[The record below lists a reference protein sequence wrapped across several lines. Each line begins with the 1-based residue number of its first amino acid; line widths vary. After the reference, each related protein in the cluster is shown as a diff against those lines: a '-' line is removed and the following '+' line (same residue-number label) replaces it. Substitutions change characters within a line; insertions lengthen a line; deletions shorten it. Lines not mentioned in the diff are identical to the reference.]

1 MLSFHSRVQSYK
13 ILRIF
18 AFSKPETYRK
28 RHLMLIRFE
37 RKTDFEAWRR
47 ELSPDLRL
55 GFVPTMG
62 ALHHGHLALIERALK
77 ECEQVACSIFV
88 NPTQFNQAQDLQHY
102 PRTEEKDLQLLLE
115 VGCHL
120 LFLPTIEEIY
130 PEGPE
135 NAPNPFVFG
144 ELEKVMEGAHRPGH
158 FRGVAQVVSRLL
170 EIVQPHA
177 LYMGQK
183 DYQQTL
189 IVRSMLEQMNSPV
202 QLVVCPTVREEDGL
216 AMSSRNLRLSAEQR
230 ALAPEIYR
238 AMRAA
243 ATTFALREEAGERH
257 KKNSSALRLPTPV
270 GQIED
275 RYLQELAA
283 LPDFRPEYF
292 CFARAADLK
301 PLRDLPP
308 EELPPPGEVVLC
320 TAVWVGD
327 VRLIDNLIVS

>member
-1 MLSFHSRVQSYK
+1 
-13 ILRIF
+13 
-18 AFSKPETYRK
+18 
-28 RHLMLIRFE
+28 MLIRFE
-37 RKTDFEAWRR
+37 RKTDLEAWRR

-62 ALHHGHLALIERALK
+62 ALHRGHLALIERALE
-77 ECEQVACSIFV
+77 ECDRVVCSIFV
-88 NPTQFNQAQDLQHY
+88 NPTQFNQAEDLQHY

-144 ELEKVMEGAHRPGH
+144 ELEKVMEGERRPGH

-243 ATTFALREEAGERH
+243 ATTFAERH
-257 KKNSSALRLPTPV
+257 KKNSSAFRQPTPV

-275 RYLQELAA
+275 RYLQQLAA
-283 LPDFRPEYF
+283 LPGFRPEYF

>member
-1 MLSFHSRVQSYK
+1 
-13 ILRIF
+13 
-18 AFSKPETYRK
+18 
-28 RHLMLIRFE
+28 MLIRFE
-37 RKTDFEAWRR
+37 RKTDLEAWRR

-62 ALHHGHLALIERALK
+62 ALHRGHLALIERALE
-77 ECEQVACSIFV
+77 ECDRVVCSIFV

-115 VGCHL
+115 VGCHV

-170 EIVQPHA
+170 EIVRPQA

-189 IVRSMLEQMNSPV
+189 IVRSMLEQMNSAV

-243 ATTFALREEAGERH
+243 ATAFALRKEAG
-257 KKNSSALRLPTPV
+257 LPAPV

-283 LPDFRPEYF
+283 LPGFRPEYF

-308 EELPPPGEVVLC
+308 EELPPPEEVVLC